1 MGRYYQTDKPVFVQ
15 DTIMRPDYNLLER
28 SLGTVQKDYDTQQA
42 IADKIMNIDFNHLN
56 SEEENENAA
65 VAKDYYLQN
74 ANEIASLMMN
84 DKNNYRKY
92 MGRLKDLSRDLQKD
106 FSEGPIGLMQASYNQ
121 EKAWR
126 EANKKTLETNP
137 ALYNALYREAQKNW
151 GGNSITKGVWQ
162 QENALKQFDQQK
174 IEDNIQKLVA
184 DIKKSSVQTTDGR
197 YKTTIDNEVKY
208 LSEDDILNYAMNKVL
223 SDPEALAYFRQAQRV
238 GIGNYFNQDDSLNTT
253 GGQLGSWLQGL
264 RSYAYKQESYN
275 KKIDEDKYGLIVAE
289 EAKEKRVA
297 KYKKDLEA
305 KPEDTS
311 YFLQAETQ
319 KIIGGNTLDEQRNSV
334 KDLLKKDP
342 RTLNPEQRMV
352 YDAAQKQ
359 ITDEFLKWGRIGGS
373 VFSGVQE
380 RFAEKFGVNKQLMD
394 RGKQLLSKGESKLNE
409 KELNELNQIRQKI
422 GILKAASQ
430 NIDNSSAYLSN
441 EEKKKLN
448 LPTDKAYMR
457 IGDKAYLI
465 DNVDSSK
472 IKGDFITSGVFGNY
486 DKISDVVVDRI
497 IGDERLKNLATTTFF
512 NDIDVNSKSGKQ
524 LIDAMYDGT
533 LERLQ
538 SGVAA
543 RDLNGNWNIDKNNIG
558 AEKNDSWYKY
568 EDNVNTLQ
576 QLIKV
581 VPKEEFNKY
590 FNVKYSP
597 SDGTFKLI
605 VKDKTLGGRMD
616 NVDGWFGGFGTRVDD
631 SYVFIMPGST
641 HSFGEEYDRK
651 YKAAA
656 RAEYAKSPEA
666 FYQFMQSTPKYK
678 DTSRRFAVYG
688 ELVRDSYSNMAHPY
702 RDFPLPGSNMGIN
715 VRVKRVKDGDNYKVV
730 YAPYNAY
737 NENPNNIEESRYTE
751 LTNSDNAA
759 MSLMMKLDGIAT
771 KDELINNMHAPR
783 YNPYVLGLG
792 DSKN

>member
-1 MGRYYQTDKPVFVQ
+1 MGRYYQTDRPDFVQ
-15 DTIMRPDYNLLER
+15 DAIMRPDYNLLER
-28 SLGTVQKDYDTQQA
+28 SLATTQKDYDTQQA
-42 IADKIMNIDFNHLN
+42 VADKIMNINFNHLN
-56 SEEENENAA
+56 SEEENENAST
-65 VAKDYYLQN
+65 AKDYYFQN
-74 ANEIASLMMN
+74 ANRIASLMMA

-92 MGRLKDLSRDLQKD
+92 LGELKDLTRELQMD
-106 FSEGPIGLMQASYNQ
+106 FSEGAIAKMQASYNQ
-121 EKAWR
+121 EKQWR
-126 EANKKTLETNP
+126 EENKETLKTDP
-137 ALYNALYREAQKNW
+137 ALYNALYREAQKGW
-151 GGNSITKGVWQ
+151 GGNSITNGIWN
-162 QENALKQFDQQK
+162 QENALKNFDQQK
-174 IEDNIQKLVA
+174 IENNIQKLVA
-184 DIKKSSVQTTDGR
+184 DIEKNSVMRTDGR
-197 YKTTIDNEVKY
+197 YDYTDGTSVKT
-208 LSEDDILNYAMNKVL
+208 LSEDDIINYAANKVL

-238 GIGNYFNQDDSLNTT
+238 GIGDYFNPDGTLNLI

-264 RSYAYKQESYN
+264 RSYAYKQEENEHSFKANEYS
-275 KKIDEDKYGLIVAE
+275 LIT
-289 EAKEKRVA
+289 AKEAADKRVA

-319 KIIGGNTLDEQRNSV
+319 KIIDGNTLDEQRNSV

-409 KELNELNQIRQKI
+409 KELNELNQIRQKV
-422 GILKAASQ
+422 GILKAATQ
-430 NIDNSSAYLSN
+430 NIDNPSAYLSN
-441 EEKKKLN
+441 EEKRKLN
-448 LPTDKAYMR
+448 LPTDKSYMK
-457 IGDKAYLI
+457 IGNKAYLI

-472 IKGDFITSGVFGNY
+472 IKGDFITSGVLGNY

-497 IGDERLKNLATTTFF
+497 IGDERLKNLASTTFF
-512 NDIDVNSKSGKQ
+512 SDIDTNSAAGKQ
-524 LIDAMYDGT
+524 LIDAMYNGT
-533 LERLQ
+533 LERLK

-543 RDLNGNWNIDKNNIG
+543 RDLNGNWNVDNSNIG

-581 VPKEEFNKY
+581 VPREEFNKY
-590 FNVKYSP
+590 FGIKYSP

-616 NVDGWFGGFGTRVDD
+616 NVGGWFGGLGTRVND
-631 SYVFIMPGST
+631 SYIFAMPGST

-651 YKAAA
+651 YKPAA

-678 DTSRRFAVYG
+678 DTARRFAVYG
-688 ELVRDSYSNMAHPY
+688 ELVKDSYSNMAHPY

-715 VRVKRVKDGDNYKVV
+715 IRVKRIKDGNSYKVV
-730 YAPYNAY
+730 YAPYNVY
-737 NENPNNIEESRYTE
+737 EENPNNIEESRYTE